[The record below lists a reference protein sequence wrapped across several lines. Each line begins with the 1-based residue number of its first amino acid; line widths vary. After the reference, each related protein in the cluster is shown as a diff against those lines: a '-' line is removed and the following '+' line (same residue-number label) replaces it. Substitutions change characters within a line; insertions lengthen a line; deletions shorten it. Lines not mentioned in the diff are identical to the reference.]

1 MGNCSTTQG
10 QDGGFQVSGQ
20 LLREFV
26 VGYTRRVEITAVL
39 VYVCSIYTVY
49 ALSLWSFCMRNL
61 LVVRKQRPLSLSTSL
76 GAGKRQGREVPGSP
90 SGKGTRRNDSS
101 VSPQQVDLAMVGDT
115 DPAAAAA
122 QGGFSE
128 QALQQWKVRAPEGS
142 FQSTVVSMVIVF
154 WSNTMIYM
162 LAFNAGLQ

>member
-20 LLREFV
+20 LLSDFD
-26 VGYTRRVEITAVL
+26 VGYTRQVEITAVL
-39 VYVCSIYTVY
+39 VYVCSLYTLY
-49 ALSLWSFCMRNL
+49 ALFLCSYCMRNL

-128 QALQQWKVRAPEGS
+128 QALQQWKVRARERA
-142 FQSTVVSMVIVF
+142 FQSRV
-154 WSNTMIYM
+154 
-162 LAFNAGLQ
+162 LAVCI